1 MFLTGPFIYSD
12 IVDYKNLHEI
22 VLKHCIT
29 WLFQHSPL
37 LSAVGEANVSL
48 ARAVNITDKSQNLA
62 QNDLFTSFS
71 SSSVRGFSDWDTV
84 HWFQDCIMFWTF
96 PQNSICGYLCP
107 AQLELL
113 DSFLPGTQ
121 PPTSALRDP
130 GRSMGCPRCTQSSW
144 EKYTLLGKM
153 AQGFLFYS
161 FCLRHLLIH
170 LWRDFAA
177 PPILAPRNAHKLIV
191 CAKRQVR

>member
-22 VLKHCIT
+22 VLKHRIT
-29 WLFQHSPL
+29 WLFQHSAL
-37 LSAVGEANVSL
+37 LSAVGKANVSL

-113 DSFLPGTQ
+113 DSLLPGTQ
-121 PPTSALRDP
+121 PPTSQRP
-130 GRSMGCPRCTQSSW
+130 STIYGVSKVHT
-144 EKYTLLGKM
+144 ELLGEVHI
-153 AQGFLFYS
+153 AGHDGSGFPFLF
-161 FCLRHLLIH
+161 LLPQTPANSS
-170 LWRDFAA
+170 LEGLCCS
-177 PPILAPRNAHKLIV
+177 PNSSPQK
-191 CAKRQVR
+191 CS